1 MMKTDLNLK
10 VTRLKRGS
18 GVGQTE
24 LIRVATQGWRA
35 NRSLFVGCGG
45 SGQRVGVH
53 LKALDEL
60 HGGAL
65 RHLCLDSDRGDHY
78 ETTLPG
84 GRVVRYGDDE
94 LCNFGVEDA
103 RTRLLDDTAL
113 AARFRPLLRG
123 NPVAET
129 YGRGAGQCRAM
140 GMLDYE
146 LDIETIHHRMVE
158 AIRPFMPITAGKQMT
173 MQEIVAS
180 RDAQAEQEKPM
191 NVWCVGSGCGGLNSS
206 IFIHNAYY
214 LQHVLEQHGINNFVL
229 LGVLLGPKAY
239 QKRGPNIGFNY
250 AALLR
255 ELEQVNREGFAHT
268 FANGEAV
275 RFARPPF
282 KLLFQLDLVDWP
294 ADENLA
300 ERLSDHA
307 MDAWLRHVA
316 LGIHLLDSAPM
327 QDRLQTLI
335 RNPTEQ
341 SLALSSSGAGLM
353 ATFGAALVSVNFQAL
368 AEVVALERAI
378 QTMDNLIE
386 QCGE

>member
-1 MMKTDLNLK
+1 MKTDSNLK
-10 VTRLKRGS
+10 VTRLRTAPGL
-18 GVGQTE
+18 GQ
-24 LIRVATQGWRA
+24 QGAARMTAQDWRRH
-35 NRSLFVGCGG
+35 RSLFVGSGG
-45 SGQRVGVH
+45 SGQRIGVH
-53 LKALDEL
+53 LKGLDVLNGSALQ
-60 HGGAL
+60 
-65 RHLCLDSDRGDHY
+65 HLCLDSDRGDHY

-84 GRVVRYGDDE
+84 GRVVRYDDDE
-94 LCNFGVEDA
+94 LCHFGVEDA
-103 RTRLLDDTAL
+103 RTRLLDDPTL

-123 NPVAET
+123 NPVADT

-146 LDIETIHHRMVE
+146 LDIETVHHRMEE
-158 AIRPFMPITAGKQMT
+158 AIRPFMPLAPGKQLS

-180 RDAQAEQEKPM
+180 REAQAEQEKPV

-214 LQHVLEQHGINNFVL
+214 LQHVLEQHGITNFVL

-239 QKRGPNIGFNY
+239 QKRGPNIAFNY

-255 ELEQVNREGFAHT
+255 ELEQVNRDGFAHT
-268 FANGEAV
+268 FANGETV

-282 KLLFQLDLVDWP
+282 KLLFQVDLVDWP
-294 ADENLA
+294 ADEAPN

-335 RNPTEQ
+335 RNPTDQ
-341 SLALSSSGAGLM
+341 TMSVSAGGSGLI
-353 ATFGAALVSVNFQAL
+353 ATFGAALASINFQSL
-368 AEVVALERAI
+368 AEAIAVERAI
-378 QTMDNLIE
+378 QTLDGLIE
-386 QCGE
+386 RCSE